1 MGHYLSFVAFCAVL
15 AFAPG
20 PDSFLTLRS
29 TVAGGRSRG
38 LWTTLGISVA
48 GAVQGLLAAS
58 GLGAVIQHARPV
70 FETIR
75 WAGVAYLL
83 YLGFLALRAA
93 ARGLEG
99 SWDSGPAG
107 GRSRWRALRQ
117 GFLCNITNP
126 KVLAFNLAVLPQFV
140 GARASLPTLCV
151 YALTLTGVGIVALL
165 CIITAASAARRVVE
179 SRRVR
184 RGIEAGTGLVF
195 VGFATVLAADS

>member
-1 MGHYLSFVAFCAVL
+1 VTHYLSFVAFCIVL

-29 TVAGGRSRG
+29 TVIGGRVRG
-38 LWTTLGISVA
+38 IWTMVGISIA
-48 GAVQGLLAAS
+48 GAIQGLLAAS
-58 GLGAVIQHARPV
+58 GLGAIVEHARPL

-75 WAGVAYLL
+75 WAGVCYLL
-83 YLGFLALRAA
+83 YLGFCALRAA
-93 ARGLEG
+93 RRGIDA
-99 SWDSGPAG
+99 SWEAAPAG
-107 GRSRWRALRQ
+107 TASRWRAVRS

-140 GARASLPTLCV
+140 GAHAGLPTLCA
-151 YALTLTGVGIVALL
+151 YALTLTGVGAVALL
-165 CIITAASAARRVVE
+165 CIITAATAARRIIE

-184 RGIEAGTGLVF
+184 RGIEAATGVVF